1 MKRYHFDIQV
11 TASRQETFEGLME
24 DTIIPLLTSFDNV
37 VLDSDY
43 VDNNGNKKYRF
54 NINDMNNMCFL
65 MVFNKYYGDRFD
77 YGLSTNTQTGI
88 EGLKNGLK
96 FDDIRFTTNLY
107 FDLIIF
113 SQNNKLYGLAITA
126 AYQNPRPD
134 SKPLV
139 TFYKANDIPYITNT
153 VGFWGRTYISQ
164 EENTNINEYASK
176 IYGPNFYFNK
186 TNKVI
191 MGPVFQYALD
201 STYVQGEIDIF
212 KAMSNVTIGP
222 YAFNEIVV
230 NGEKYYQTGM
240 QDGSTYGY
248 NCYIKGGD
256 E

>member
-43 VDNNGNKKYRF
+43 VDIHGSKKYRF

-65 MVFNKYYGDRFD
+65 MVFNKYNGDKFE
-77 YGLSTNTQTGI
+77 YGLSTNTQTGN
-88 EGLKNGLK
+88 ERLANGVK
-96 FDDIRFTTNLY
+96 FDEIKFRLRLY

-113 SQNNKLYGLAITA
+113 SQNNKLYGLAITEA
-126 AYQNPRPD
+126 DQNPTPA
-134 SKPLV
+134 SKTLV

-153 VGFWGRTYISQ
+153 AAFWGRTYISQ
-164 EENTNINEYASK
+164 EENTDINEYKSE

-186 TNKVI
+186 RNKVI

-212 KAMSNVTIGP
+212 KTMSNVTLGS

-248 NCYIKGGD
+248 YCYIKGGD